1 MNTQQLELANTITL
15 EYPSPPTQN
24 QETIGQKSIKKI
36 LKKYKHSFGTLS
48 GAYIL
53 RFDKDPDII
62 KIGKSKFIESRIENY
77 LTHYPR
83 DIRVLACIKAESDVY
98 GQLERDLHQLF
109 YKYRYEREWFHAT
122 KPVLEA
128 IDFIVKEIDFMPYTL
143 KSNGQW
149 VYDDPDYVRRV
160 VYETTN

>member
-1 MNTQQLELANTITL
+1 MNTQQLELGNTITL
-15 EYPSPPTQN
+15 ESPSQQKQS
-24 QETIGQKSIKKI
+24 QETIGQKSIKQI

-62 KIGKSKFIESRIENY
+62 KIGKGKFIEARIENY

-98 GQLERDLHQLF
+98 GQLEKDLHRLF
-109 YKYRYEREWFHAT
+109 YKYRFEREWFHAT
-122 KPVLEA
+122 KPVLDA
-128 IDFIVKEIDFMPYTL
+128 INFIVKQTDFMPYTL
-143 KSNGQW
+143 KGNGQW

-160 VYETTN
+160 VYETLN